1 MEKENSSKIKLT
13 ILVIFLIGLSIGFVL
28 GVYINKSVFNN
39 KTADSVNPDGQLIRE
54 NSELKA
60 QLESVKKYFPSN
72 PEMLFV
78 TGAVKSANGNL
89 LVIET
94 GINPNPFEQLPTTRE
109 ITVAPSTKIVKQ
121 EYKNPEVLRAENEE
135 YQRKLESGISDAVP
149 PANTIENNI
158 GLSEIKANDLIT
170 AVSENNIKYSTSF
183 EAAKIILLPIN

>member
-28 GVYINKSVFNN
+28 GVYINKLVFNN
-39 KTADSVNPDGQLIRE
+39 KTADSANPDGQLIRE

-78 TGAVKSANGNL
+78 TGAVKSASGSL

-121 EYKNPEVLRAENEE
+121 EYKNPEVLRAENEK

-158 GLSEIKANDLIT
+158 GLSEINANDLIT
-170 AVSENNIKYSTSF
+170 AVSENNIKYSASF